1 MDLSSTVTFR
11 TLPEFKKCVDFLAK
25 ETHRTASFYYN
36 KLLNDYLNVI
46 EDIYLSEKALQEI
59 REKKMKS
66 LYGDSE

>member
-11 TLPEFKKCVDFLAK
+11 TLPEFKKRVDFLAK